1 MLILHKKTQHL
12 LILKIVLV
20 KLLFESMLL
29 IAQNGMVLHTLL
41 VIGTSAHVI
50 YRNQK
55 LKHKTTEIQD
65 QILKSQLCHN
75 QNNQITQGYDQ
86 LTFRR
91 GYDFLK
97 QNLSPF
103 YRRKLLGGQN
113 YIFFKQFLSPYY
125 SKKICGGVCFLF
137 YK

>member
-1 MLILHKKTQHL
+1 
-12 LILKIVLV
+12 
-20 KLLFESMLL
+20 MLL
-29 IAQNGMVLHTLL
+29 LAQNGMVLRTLL

-50 YRNQK
+50 YRNRK

-97 QNLSPF
+97 QNLSPY

-113 YIFFKQFLSPYY
+113 YIFLNNFCLHIIE
-125 SKKICGGVCFLF
+125 KKLWGGIF
-137 YK
+137 YKFVAGGNHCFTILIIHVYQSEYLTQI